1 MPPDS
6 GAEFDIHLAESVR
19 ALEDLR
25 SSSSTDIFISYCTA
39 NLPGSP
45 DDDKLHP
52 RTVRDDLKKAGYKWY
67 VN

>member
-19 ALEDLR
+19 ALQDLR

-39 NLPGSP
+39 NLPVNP
-45 DDDKLHP
+45 DDDVLHP
-52 RTVRDDLKKAGYKWY
+52 KTVRDDLNKAGYKW
-67 VN
+67 